1 VSKLF
6 LGSCLGG
13 TVITTREE
21 IAVQRGEGAH
31 RFALAAAELAA
42 NTRCEN
48 VVVLDLRGRSP
59 VTEYFVIAT
68 GTSPR
73 QMRTVV
79 DEIVDLGKQT
89 GFTAWQQSGYE
100 SARWIVLDCVNV
112 VVHVFDSES
121 RDFYDLELLWG
132 DSPRV
137 DWRKELGLPAAYE
150 APAAREEEEEELEDV
165 LETEEA
171 ENADAGDADMD
182 EEAETDLP
190 VVTEVPDESTG
201 SNSVEF
207 VEIDP
212 PSKQGQKGRD
222 VFPTRVE
229 EEEDT
234 TEEERGMGLLSEVAE
249 AVERLEEDEEAV
261 EIAAAKRRRSG
272 KRQGGKGAGK
282 AKTVKKPAKKAVKKA
297 AKKVAKK
304 GAKEAIKRETKKAV
318 KKAGKKHPAKTK
330 K

>member
-1 VSKLF
+1 
-6 LGSCLGG
+6 
-13 TVITTREE
+13 
-21 IAVQRGEGAH
+21 VQRGGGA
-31 RFALAAAELAA
+31 RQFALAAAELAA
-42 NTRCEN
+42 NTRCQE

-112 VVHVFDSES
+112 VIHVFDGES

-137 DWRKELGLPAAYE
+137 NWRKELGLPAEY
-150 APAAREEEEEELEDV
+150 APPKPQVEEDEELEEV
-165 LETEEA
+165 EEQEA
-171 ENADAGDADMD
+171 ETADAGDADMD
-182 EEAETDLP
+182 EDAETELP

-201 SNSVEF
+201 SNSVEL
-207 VEIDP
+207 VETDP
-212 PSKQGQKGRD
+212 PSTRGRKGRD
-222 VFPTRVE
+222 AFPSTVA

-234 TEEERGMGLLSEVAE
+234 TEEERGMGPMSEAGEAAE
-249 AVERLEEDEEAV
+249 TLEEDEETV
-261 EIAAAKRRRSG
+261 EAATAKARKAGAR
-272 KRQGGKGAGK
+272 KGGKGA
-282 AKTVKKPAKKAVKKA
+282 AKGNAVMKPVKKGVVKAIAKAVAKAVKKA
-297 AKKVAKK
+297 VRKVTKRPVKKVAKK
-304 GAKEAIKRETKKAV
+304 PVKKATKKAA
-318 KKAGKKHPAKTK
+318 KKRAGKSKR
-330 K
+330 